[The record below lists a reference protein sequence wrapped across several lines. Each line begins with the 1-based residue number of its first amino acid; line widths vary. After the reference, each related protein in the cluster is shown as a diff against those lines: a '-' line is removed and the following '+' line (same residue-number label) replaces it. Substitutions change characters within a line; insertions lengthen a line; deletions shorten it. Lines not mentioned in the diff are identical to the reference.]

1 MRRLLCGS
9 LATALVASLCAT
21 VGLAE
26 GVIPQNVAARY
37 GLTRAWYTQIG
48 SPRATG
54 AISNVNYDRG
64 TLFVQSKTGMIS
76 ALDAETGRMLWST
89 QVGPENHT
97 STEPSANENFIV
109 VVNGSVLY
117 VLDRADGRLQWQ
129 KPLDGCPGAG
139 PGASQTHAFVPMVN
153 GQVEGY
159 DLEKG
164 ANQTP
169 WIYKSAGRV
178 LVPPMTTNQ
187 SVSWTTEKGYFYVAD
202 PAGLGIRYRLE
213 TRDAIHSRPAY
224 WTPHLYACSSDGCV
238 YAVHEKNGKIVWKF
252 AVGDPIYSSPVAIE
266 GKVYAISVLSG
277 MICLDGTTGAQLW
290 TAPKI
295 IQFVATSPTRIYACD
310 QLGRLAILDAHSG
323 TRLGA
328 MPLDGISLKLINA
341 QSDRLFLA
349 ADSCVMQCVREIDL
363 KSPVIYTMPPPT
375 KNEAKVPAKAP
386 AAKPKA
392 DAAAEPADD
401 ADKPEA
407 DADDNAGP
415 FK

>member
-1 MRRLLCGS
+1 MRQMLYRL
-9 LATALVASLCAT
+9 LATALVACGGTS

-26 GVIPQNVAARY
+26 GVISQNVAARY

-54 AISNVNYDRG
+54 AITNVNYDRG
-64 TLFVQSKTGMIS
+64 TLLVQSKTGMIS
-76 ALDAETGRMLWST
+76 ALDAETGRTLWST
-89 QVGPENHT
+89 QVGPENHA
-97 STEPSANENFIV
+97 SSEPSANEKFIV

-117 VLDRADGRLQWQ
+117 VLDRADGRLLWE

-139 PGASQTHAFVPMVN
+139 PGVSQTHAFVPMVN
-153 GQVEGY
+153 GQIEGY

-164 ANQTP
+164 AKQTP

-187 SVSWTTEKGYFYVAD
+187 TVSWTTEKGHFYVAD

-252 AVGDPIYSSPVAIE
+252 AVGDPIYTSPVAIE
-266 GKVYAISVLSG
+266 NKVFVISEWSG
-277 MICLDGTTGAQLW
+277 MVCLDAKTGEQLW
-290 TAPKI
+290 KAPKI
-295 IQFVATSPTRIYACD
+295 IQFVSTSPTRVYACD
-310 QLGRLAILDAHSG
+310 QLGRLAVLDAQSG

-328 MPLDGISLKLINA
+328 MPLDGVSLKLINA

-349 ADSCVMQCVREIDL
+349 TDSCVMQCLREIEL
-363 KSPVIYTMPPPT
+363 KSPVIHTPPPST
-375 KNEAKVPAKAP
+375 KTEVKASAKP
-386 AAKPKA
+386 AAVKPKS
-392 DAAAEPADD
+392 DAADESADD
-401 ADKPEA
+401 ADKPDA
-407 DADDNAGP
+407 DAGDNADP